1 MEWGRAI
8 AASFSMTDDVWK
20 RHTNPWSA
28 WTRIPLIV
36 LFAFAVWSRI
46 WIGIW
51 ALVPIAILLVW
62 TWINPRAFPPP
73 ESTDNWTSKG
83 VLGERVWLN
92 RAHVPIPKHH
102 RIMALLLSGISLAG
116 LPFFIWGLYAL
127 EIWPTILGI
136 CLILFGKLWFIDR
149 MVWLYEDMKD
159 ASPEYR
165 RWLY

>member
-1 MEWGRAI
+1 MSWGQAI
-8 AASFSMTDDVWK
+8 AASLSMSDAVWM
-20 RHTNPWSA
+20 RHANPWSV
-28 WTRIPLIV
+28 WTRMPLIPL
-36 LFAFAVWSRI
+36 FAIAVCSRV
-46 WIGIW
+46 WIGAW
-51 ALVPIAILLVW
+51 ALVPVCILLIW
-62 TWINPRAFPPP
+62 TWLNPRIFPPP
-73 ESTDNWTSKG
+73 QTTHSWSSKA

-92 RAHVPIPKHH
+92 RMQVPIPVHH
-102 RIMALLLSGISLAG
+102 RIMANLLSGISLAG

-127 EIWPTILGI
+127 QIWPTILGV